1 MANQVLARKWRPK
14 NFHEVVGQPHVV
26 KALVNGL
33 DNDRLHHAFLFT
45 GTRGVGKTTL
55 ARILAKSLNC
65 EKGVSST
72 PCGCCSICLE
82 VDAGNFVDLI
92 EVDAA
97 SRTKVEDTREIL
109 DNVQYAP
116 TRGRYKVYLIDE
128 VHMLSNSSFN
138 ALLKTL
144 EEPPAHVKFLLA
156 TTDPQK
162 LPVTVLSRCLRFHLK
177 KISVNEIS
185 GQLEKLL
192 LLENISFESSALKMI
207 AKAGQGSMRDA
218 LSLTDQ
224 AIAFSGQNITISQV
238 SEMLGTIDDQYVLKL
253 LNALVSFSPKVILD
267 YTQSIANLGI
277 DPAHLLN
284 ALITGLHQLSLLKI
298 DLDFVTFDN
307 AQEQQEWMN
316 LVDQISQQDIQLFYQ
331 VALHGRRD
339 LPLNPE
345 PELGLEMTL
354 LRMVLMRPANIAPVQ
369 TRMLEPDRVVSASL
383 AASQPIISEDGLS
396 NKADQLATNILRN
409 SSDLAT
415 QASNQADKIEKIPDA
430 RQVSVNDSELDH
442 VSQGN
447 DDILDDDVFLPIEP
461 PPWIEDNNAVIS
473 NAELVS
479 VQSNNLDNIVELDD
493 LSDSDRLSGDL
504 VSHEIESKVM
514 PSIEKI
520 EVLHQEEV
528 WQQNE
533 IENDIDVFRLEM
545 VITEDNWLTI
555 VDQLI
560 LDAIEK
566 SVAEYLVFDRVI
578 GETLYLTLEERYA
591 PLLTKQVSHMI
602 KEALNGYIGVEFNI
616 EIKTLHSVDVDAHL
630 AGHQALIEQEKKMRI
645 LDVFKQDKI
654 LSDFL
659 MQLEGK
665 LIPDSLIIH

>member
-369 TRMLEPDRVVSASL
+369 TRMLAPDRVVSASL

-479 VQSNNLDNIVELDD
+479 VQSNNPDNIVELDD

-514 PSIEKI
+514 SSIEKI

-616 EIKTLHSVDVDAHL
+616 EIKTLHSVGVDAHL

-659 MQLEGK
+659 MQLEGE
-665 LIPDSLIIH
+665 LIPDSLIIY